1 MHNHH
6 LFAVGVEGTI
16 LFFNGATWEPMEGGG
31 LKTLTAVWGTAF
43 NDVYAS
49 SFEGDIF
56 HFDGVLWTSMF
67 FDQDT
72 NFWGLWGSSAND
84 IIGIGDRG
92 RILRLK
98 K

>member
-1 MHNHH
+1 MK
-6 LFAVGVEGTI
+6 
-16 LFFNGATWEPMEGGG
+16 GGG
-31 LKTLTAVWGTAF
+31 LKTLTAIWGTAF
-43 NDVYAS
+43 NDVYAA

-56 HFDGVLWTSMF
+56 HFDGVLWTLMF
-67 FDQDT
+67 SDPDT

-84 IIGIGDRG
+84 IVGIGDHG